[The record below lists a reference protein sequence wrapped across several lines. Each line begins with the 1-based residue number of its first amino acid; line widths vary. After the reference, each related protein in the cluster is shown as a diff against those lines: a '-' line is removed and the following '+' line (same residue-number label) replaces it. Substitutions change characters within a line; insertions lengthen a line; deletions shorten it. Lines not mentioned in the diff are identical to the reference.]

1 MSQYVDVSGGR
12 LFYTVA
18 GSGEP
23 LILIHGNFNDHG
35 IWNEQASA
43 LASHYQCI
51 RYDLRGYGRSST
63 PTSTFSN
70 VEDLKAL
77 VDKLGLGQVTLLG
90 SSSGG
95 SVAIDFS
102 LAYPELVR
110 ALILVAPSIQ
120 GIKYPISMMWH
131 GTKNFI
137 NTRLKGQKKAI
148 ELFLANSF
156 WHYYFPSDTK
166 GEARLKVVQNASN
179 SANFCRFSPKLSLAP
194 KPYAFDRLHELNIP
208 ALIIVP
214 ELDHPFNVRTAN
226 AVHGKIE
233 NSTKI
238 TMQGCSHL
246 PFAEEPEEF
255 NRHVFAFLWNNGSE
269 GLLNVAIN
277 SSGQ

>member
-12 LFYTVA
+12 IFYTVA
-18 GSGEP
+18 GSGDP

-35 IWNEQASA
+35 IWNEQVSA
-43 LASHYQCI
+43 LGSHYQCI

-63 PTSTFSN
+63 PTAAFSN

-77 VDKLGLGQVTLLG
+77 VDMLGLGKVTLIG

-102 LAYPELVR
+102 LAYPELVQ
-110 ALILVAPSIQ
+110 ALILVAPSIH
-120 GIKYPISMMWH
+120 GNKYPLSMMWH

-137 NTRLKGQKKAI
+137 NARLRGQEKAI
-148 ELFLANSF
+148 ELFLANPF

-166 GEARLKVVQNASN
+166 GEARLKVVRNASN
-179 SANFCRFSPKLSLAP
+179 RDNFCRFSPKLSLAP
-194 KPYAFDRLHELNIP
+194 PKPYAFGRLHELNIP

-214 ELDHPFNVRTAN
+214 ELDHPFNIRTAN
-226 AVHGKIE
+226 AVHAKIA
-233 NSTKI
+233 NSIKI

-246 PFAEEPEEF
+246 PFVEEPGEF
-255 NRHVFAFLWNNGSE
+255 NRHVLQFLSNSE
-269 GLLNVAIN
+269 I
-277 SSGQ
+277 

>member
-1 MSQYVDVSGGR
+1 MSQYADVSRGDI
-12 LFYTVA
+12 FYTVA

-35 IWNEQASA
+35 IWKEQVST

-63 PTSTFSN
+63 PTAAFSN

-77 VDKLGLGQVTLLG
+77 VDMLGLEKVTLMG

-95 SVAIDFS
+95 GLAADFS

-110 ALILVAPSIQ
+110 ALILVAPSIH
-120 GIKYPISMMWH
+120 GNKYPVSMMWQ

-137 NTRLKGQKKAI
+137 NARLRGQEKAI
-148 ELFLANSF
+148 KLFLTNPF
-156 WHYYFPSDTK
+156 WHYYFPSGTK
-166 GEARLKVVQNASN
+166 GEARLKVVHHASN
-179 SANFCRFSPKLSLAP
+179 RDNFCRFPPKLSLAL
-194 KPYAFDRLHELNIP
+194 KPYAFGRLHELDIP
-208 ALIIVP
+208 TLIIVP

-226 AVHGKIE
+226 AVHAKIKD
-233 NSTKI
+233 STII

-246 PFAEEPEEF
+246 PFVEEPEEF
-255 NRHVFAFLWNNGSE
+255 NRHVLEFLS
-269 GLLNVAIN
+269 N
-277 SSGQ
+277 SNA